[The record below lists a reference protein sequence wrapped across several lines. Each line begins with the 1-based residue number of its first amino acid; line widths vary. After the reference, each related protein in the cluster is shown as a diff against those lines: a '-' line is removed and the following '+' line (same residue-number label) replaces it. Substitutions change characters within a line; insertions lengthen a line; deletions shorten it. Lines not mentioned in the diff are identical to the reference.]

1 MNATVVL
8 TIATATPPATTPR
21 EDSTALVMKDS
32 LEMDRIAQV
41 CFMFVCVAC
50 FTCTSIFDAFSLSAK
65 LLWLG
70 GGRGEGQQG
79 SYSRYVANE
88 AKQLRSTNY
97 NEHGE
102 KY

>member
-1 MNATVVL
+1 MNAAEVL

-21 EDSTALVMKDS
+21 EDTTALVKKDT
-32 LEMDRIAQV
+32 LEMDIIAQV

-65 LLWLG
+65 RLWPG
-70 GGRGEGQQG
+70 GGKGEGQQG
-79 SYSRYVANE
+79 SYSRYVAGMKRN
-88 AKQLRSTNY
+88 NY